1 MFYIEAV
8 AVIAALW
15 FLFSYYKWRRDIY
28 YPLEKLPGDPRYPII
43 GTQYIFIGVSRN
55 DLIKVFIGKL
65 KKFAPLFRS
74 WNGSIPE
81 IHLMKPEHIEIIMSS
96 SNHITKGR
104 HYNDLHCWLGQ
115 GLLTS
120 GGQRWVQHRK
130 LITPTFHFK
139 ILENYMNVF
148 VEKTGI
154 LLDILDKKTD
164 VFVEKTGILL
174 DILDKKTDGKMHN
187 IYSDITHCA
196 VDIICESAMGV
207 NVGAMLNEDNEYVK
221 AVYEFIQLI
230 VWKALHPY
238 QPTFIFNLTPT
249 GRTVKKDLKIL
260 HDFSKKVI
268 SDRKALLK
276 QEQQSGSSK
285 HNDGEDLFGIK
296 RRLSFLD
303 LLIEASEDEASEDGK
318 LLNDSDIRQEVDTF
332 MFEGHDTTAASISW
346 ILLLLG
352 NHPDIQDRV
361 FEEIRAVICDK
372 STPTSISELHEL
384 KYLER
389 VIKEALRLYPSVPFV
404 IRKTKE
410 DIHIEFQQGLIRT
423 YVWIYLVHRDPEIYP
438 DPEKF
443 DPDRFLPENSVNRHP
458 YAYIPFS
465 AGPRNCVGQKFALYE
480 EKTILAS
487 IINRYKITA
496 VKKMEDILIHIEL
509 ILRPANGV
517 LVKLERRL

>member
-8 AVIAALW
+8 AVIVVLW
-15 FLFSYYKWRRDIY
+15 WLFSYYKWRRDIY

-43 GTQYIFIGVSRN
+43 GTEYIFIGVSRN
-55 DLIKVFIGKL
+55 ELIKVFLEKI
-65 KKFAPLFRS
+65 KKYSPLFRT

-81 IHLMKPEHIEIIMSS
+81 INLMKPEHIEIIMSS

-104 HYNDLHCWLGQ
+104 HYNNLHCWLGQ

-120 GGQRWVQHRK
+120 GGQRYFGQKSRW
-130 LITPTFHFK
+130 
-139 ILENYMNVF
+139 
-148 VEKTGI
+148 VEKTGT
-154 LLDILDKKTD
+154 LLDILDKK
-164 VFVEKTGILL
+164 V
-174 DILDKKTDGKMHN
+174 DGKMHN
-187 IYSDITHCA
+187 IYPDITHCA
-196 VDIICESAMGV
+196 LDIICESAMGV
-207 NVGAMLNEDNEYVK
+207 NVGAMLKEDNKYVK
-221 AVYEFIQLI
+221 AIYEFNEIMFWRILR
-230 VWKALHPY
+230 PY
-238 QPTFIFNLTPT
+238 IPIFIFNLLPV
-249 GRTVKKDLKIL
+249 GRIMKNDLKIL

-276 QEQQSGSSK
+276 QEQQSGSSE

-303 LLIEASEDEASEDGK
+303 LLIEASEDGK

-332 MFEGHDTTAASISW
+332 MFEGHDTTTANISW
-346 ILLLLG
+346 TLLLLG

-361 FEEIRAVICDK
+361 FEEIRAVIRDK
-372 STPTSISELHEL
+372 STPTSITELHEL

-389 VIKEALRLYPSVPFV
+389 VIKESLRLYPSVPFV
-404 IRKTKE
+404 IRQTKE
-410 DIHIEFQQGLIRT
+410 EIQIDKYRIPANVEVILGIYTVHRDPEIYPDPDQQMKFDP
-423 YVWIYLVHRDPEIYP
+423 VHRDPEIYP

-496 VKKMEDILIHIEL
+496 VKKMEDFQGKSSLCT
-509 ILRPANGV
+509 RR
-517 LVKLERRL
+517 KLF